1 MFDRILADGVDLGGE
16 EALAGPLCKD
26 FEKGKR
32 VVDSV
37 EVGGDTDPTAEGV
50 SLFLDGGVLM
60 DD

>member
-1 MFDRILADGVDLGGE
+1 MVELGGE

-32 VVDSV
+32 VVVSA

-50 SLFLDGGVLM
+50 PLFPGGGVLIA
-60 DD
+60 D